1 MNRKVIY
8 LLSAVTI
15 ASLVSAVLAAV
26 SLLYEMPMTA
36 TVTETASLNLYV
48 DGSAWTNGTVIDW
61 GTVEAGKTYTKSLD
75 IKNTGN
81 VAVQV
86 WITVEGLPTG
96 WSLSYDQ
103 QNSIVQ
109 PGSWLNGTL
118 TLTVPEGAASTTY
131 SWTAYLHVSS

>member
-1 MNRKVIY
+1 V
-8 LLSAVTI
+8 LI

-48 DGSAWTNGTVIDW
+48 DGSIWTNGTTIDW
-61 GTVEAGKTYTKSLD
+61 GSLEAGKTYTKSLD

-81 VAVQV
+81 VALQV
-86 WITVEGLPTG
+86 WITVEGLPDG

-109 PGSWLNGTL
+109 PGQWLNGTL
-118 TLTVPEGAASTTY
+118 TLTVSEAAGIGDYT
-131 SWTAYLHVSS
+131 WTAYLHASSS

>member
-1 MNRKVIY
+1 MSRKVVY
-8 LLSAVTI
+8 LLSAVI
-15 ASLVSAVLAAV
+15 IGSLVSAVLAAV

-36 TVTETASLNLYV
+36 TVTETAELNIYV
-48 DGSAWTNGTVIDW
+48 NDTAWSNGTAVDW
-61 GTVEAGKTYTKSLD
+61 GYVQAGKSYIKYLS

-81 VAVQV
+81 VPLQI
-86 WITVEGLPTG
+86 WITAEGLPTG

-118 TLTVPEGAASTTY
+118 TLTVPEAASTATY
-131 SWTAYLHVSS
+131 SWTVYIHASS